1 MAVAVNMPKLGL
13 TMNSGVVSQWSKKEG
28 ESVKKGEILMVV
40 ATDKLTFEVES
51 PEEGV
56 LLKIVVPGG
65 KDVPVGETLA
75 WLGQEGEQ
83 IESAA
88 ADAAAPSEEKK
99 EKKDLPPS
107 EKGRPEEKRP
117 AAGLRATPL
126 ARKTARDARVDLTL
140 VEGSGPAGRI
150 VRKDVDAW
158 VAKKGPGVKAS
169 PAAAKMA
176 SDLGVDL
183 ASLGTAGRIMKEDV
197 LRAASGTAAAPG
209 EDIRIPL
216 TPMRRV
222 IAQRMSLSSTTIPTA
237 SFQMEVDCTAL
248 VSFRNRIKEE
258 GIKRGVK
265 ITYNHILMKIC
276 AAALKEVPMG
286 NASLDGEEIVLHGN
300 VNIGMAV
307 AVEGGLLVPNVKGV
321 QNKSL
326 LQIASETERLVEQA
340 RTGRLALEDMQGGT
354 FTITN
359 LGMFGMHSFVPIVNP
374 PEACILGVNAIVD
387 RPVVADG
394 TVVVRPMTILSLVAD
409 HRIVDGAEAARLLA
423 GIRELV
429 ENPWLLLL

>member
-1 MAVAVNMPKLGL
+1 MAVPVNMPKLGL

-65 KDVPVGETLA
+65 TDVPVGETLA
-75 WLGQEGEQ
+75 WLGQEGEM

-88 ADAAAPSEEKK
+88 ADSAAPSEEKK
-99 EKKDLPPS
+99 EKKEPLPS
-107 EKGRPEEKRP
+107 EKGKEGEKRT
-117 AAGLRATPL
+117 AASGLRTTPL
-126 ARKTARDARVDLTL
+126 ARKTARDSRVDLTL

-158 VAKKGPGVKAS
+158 LAKKGTGVKTS
-169 PAAAKMA
+169 PVAAKMA
-176 SDLGVDL
+176 SDLGVDP
-183 ASLGTAGRIMKEDV
+183 ASLGKKDRVMKEDI
-197 LRAASGTAAAPG
+197 LRATAGAAASA
-209 EDIRIPL
+209 EDVRIPL

-222 IAQRMSLSSTTIPTA
+222 IAQRMSLSNNTIPTA

-248 VSFRNRIKEE
+248 VAFRNKVKAE
-258 GIKRGVK
+258 GTKRGVK
-265 ITYNHILMKIC
+265 ISYNHILMKIC

-286 NASLDGEEIVLHGN
+286 NASLDGEEIILHGN

-326 LQIASETERLVEQA
+326 LQIAAETELLVEDA
-340 RTGRLALEDMQGGT
+340 RSGKLALEDMQGGT

-359 LGMFGMHSFVPIVNP
+359 LGMFGMQSFVPIVNP

-387 RPVVADG
+387 KPVVVDG
-394 TVVVRPMTILSLVAD
+394 AVVIRPMTVLSLVAD

-423 GIRELV
+423 RIRELV